1 MKNKLKI
8 MMMVV
13 LSMFIVTGCATT
25 SPTEVV
31 NNYFEEIKKGENAEV
46 TELAND
52 LIKSTEE
59 LKATTSKLIEEINQ

>member
-31 NNYFEEIKKGENAEV
+31 NNYFEEIKKGLTLRGNNLGV
-46 TELAND
+46 D
-52 LIKSTEE
+52 VKIQR
-59 LKATTSKLIEEINQ
+59 EEIFNSMHTL